1 MDIWNTKQKY
11 LIISTV
17 KYKEI
22 PEDTALLKKGGSF
35 AELPFFRYHINILLS
50 RARADYNRQGLN

>member
-22 PEDTALLKKGGSF
+22 PEDTALLKKAALLQSCLFFGITLIF
-35 AELPFFRYHINILLS
+35 CFPELVQITI
-50 RARADYNRQGLN
+50 GKG